1 MSVTDLADRLAGALD
16 AARDNADEVDRQA
29 RFPRDTI
36 DALGAAGLLGLTV
49 ATQHGGLGAG
59 PREAYAVTEA
69 IARHCPSSG
78 MVLTMHYAAT
88 AVLQTAGRFDDLLG
102 KIAGGAHLST
112 LALSERATRSNFWIS
127 MGRAE
132 RLNGGETRIEVE
144 KSFVTS
150 AGPANSYVVS
160 AASPGRTRVD
170 ESELWLVDADT
181 DGVEVLDWWQGS
193 GLRGNSSGPMRF
205 HCVLPPEAA
214 VCGPA
219 EGLPLILG
227 HVVPWFHLGA
237 AAVSVGIARGAAA
250 LATEHVTGT
259 VLEHLGQRLMDQPV
273 VRHTLG
279 RLVGQADT
287 IDGFA
292 RSVAAD
298 LAEGTAQPER
308 IFALKAMANEA
319 ALACTDLAMRLGGGA
334 AYAGRNGMDRLF
346 RDARA
351 GVVMAPTVDMLF
363 EMIGRVRC
371 GLPPFDSGELLTS

>member
-1 MSVTDLADRLAGALD
+1 MSVPDLEERLAPALD
-16 AARDNADEVDRQA
+16 AARQHAEEIDRQA

-36 DALGAAGLLGLTV
+36 DALGASGLLGLTV
-49 ATQHGGLGAG
+49 DARLGGLGAG
-59 PREAYAVTEA
+59 QREAYAVVEA

-88 AVLQTAGRFDDLLG
+88 AVLHAGGRFDEVLRR
-102 KIAGGAHLST
+102 IADGVHLST

-127 MGRAE
+127 MGCAE
-132 RLNGGETRIEVE
+132 RVGGGTRIEVE

-160 AASPGRTRVD
+160 VATPGRSRVD
-170 ESELWLVDADT
+170 ESELWLVEADR

-214 VCGPA
+214 VSAPA
-219 EGLPLILG
+219 EGLSLILG
-227 HVVPWFHLGA
+227 HVLPWFHLGA

-250 LATEHVTGT
+250 LAGEHVADT

-279 RLVGQADT
+279 RLVAQADT

-292 RSVAAD
+292 RSVAAE

-308 IFALKAMANEA
+308 VFALKAMANEA
-319 ALACTDLAMRLGGGA
+319 ALTCTDLAMRLGGGA

-351 GVVMAPTVDMLF
+351 GVVMAPTADMLF
-363 EMIGRVRC
+363 EMIGRVSC
-371 GLPPFDSGELLTS
+371 GLPPLDTGQL